1 MWSAW
6 FYGHIFGTFSG
17 FRKHL
22 NKAHCDD
29 TDPGEG
35 PSATAEDVDSFVDD
49 FPSPC
54 APSDPV
60 LLLCQCFGY
69 IF

>member
-49 FPSPC
+49 FPSPS
-54 APSDPV
+54 APSDLV
-60 LLLCQCFGY
+60 LLLCQWFEV
-69 IF
+69 F